1 MDKRVYLKV
10 KIKSLAEEARIIRK
24 EESRARTPE
33 LKQSLKHHRKWD
45 VRNEARATLVAYG
58 YLRGKKLCE
67 IEPKMKN
74 SRFFTLYVE
83 PRVKAMVDKYGTP
96 EQRTA
101 YSEWKKANLP
111 S

>member
-1 MDKRVYLKV
+1 MYLKV

-24 EESRARTPE
+24 EESRAKTPE
-33 LKQSLKHHRKWD
+33 LKQSLKYHRKWD

-67 IEPKMKN
+67 IEPNMKN
-74 SRFFTLYVE
+74 FRFFVLYIE

-96 EQRTA
+96 EQKTA
-101 YSEWKKANLP
+101 YPEWKKANLP